1 MNGFM
6 RQAAHTR
13 ARAHTYIRTYICMC
27 MRFIMSWQ
35 SGRHQALRHSI
46 SLLSMRCSSSCHL
59 AVLPSCRLAWHATSI
74 CLNIWHNSLFNF
86 GRHVNRALTFATRSD
101 RNFHSDAVAVAL
113 ILLITFSVYTNL
125 AFHWKRA
132 AIFAGTVWKYI
143 TASDNCG
150 NNAN

>member
-1 MNGFM
+1 MHVYAIYYVVAIWPAPG
-6 RQAAHTR
+6 AAPFNK
-13 ARAHTYIRTYICMC
+13 
-27 MRFIMSWQ
+27 FIVDALQFILS
-35 SGRHQALRHSI
+35 SG
-46 SLLSMRCSSSCHL
+46 
-59 AVLPSCRLAWHATSI
+59 RLAWHATSI